1 MTGLLAAHPFGDPQT
16 VEIAADAAD
25 PAVVHVTWKVGAAD
39 DLTLLGIH
47 LGVLPEDRVML
58 DGAISYDDGDAA
70 LVEQAAEVQA
80 YLLEHVTVSA
90 AGQACTGRVEAT
102 GDLIADGADLVFACA
117 EAPRVATVAVSTLT
131 DLHPAYRTL
140 ATGPDGQHQVY
151 GADAP
156 SHDWTLGGTGGTGST
171 GGTGTGT
178 AGGTTQAQSLGT
190 GTSAALQIGGVL
202 GVVLLVA
209 VAGAVVARRRRR
221 VPPTPTP

>member
-1 MTGLLAAHPFGDPQT
+1 MIAAHPFGDPQT
-16 VEIAADAAD
+16 VEIAADADD

-58 DGAISYDDGDAA
+58 DGAITYDDGDAA
-70 LVEQAAEVQA
+70 LVEQAPEVEE

-90 AGQACTGRVEAT
+90 AGQACAGRVEAT
-102 GDLIADGADLVFACA
+102 GDLIVDGADLVFACA
-117 EAPRVATVAVSTLT
+117 EAPGLATVAVSTLT

-156 SHDWTLGGTGGTGST
+156 SHDWSLGVAGTGDGTT
-171 GGTGTGT
+171 GG
-178 AGGTTQAQSLGT
+178 APREQSLGT
-190 GTSAALQIGGVL
+190 GSSAALQIGGVL
-202 GVVLLVA
+202 GAVLLVA

-221 VPPTPTP
+221 LPPTLTP